1 PTSSSIHC
9 NPHRDPHVDQDTP
22 RTSYLACLGS
32 TMYQRTVDEL
42 QDELNSFEQRLS
54 ASATGSYKRKIYDL
68 EAICCADLNRV
79 KSRFVRSLQAFGNT
93 IDSIEELRSLRINP
107 PPPSLTKNP
116 LTGNNTDACRHG
128 RPTSRNS
135 KHDRSLPRSKSI
147 VVEGNRSLWL
157 SYMCAKRYSDS
168 EMYSK
173 IYRSLTY
180 SENPQIVDMNGSDF
194 NLRHHRSITT
204 IFPSNFD

>member
-1 PTSSSIHC
+1 
-9 NPHRDPHVDQDTP
+9 
-22 RTSYLACLGS
+22 
-32 TMYQRTVDEL
+32 MYQRTVDEL

-107 PPPSLTKNP
+107 PPPSPTKSP

-128 RPTSRNS
+128 RPTSRNA

-147 VVEGNRSLWL
+147 VTEGNRSLWL
-157 SYMCAKRYSDS
+157 SYICAKRYSDS

-173 IYRSLTY
+173 IYRSLKY
-180 SENPQIVDMNGSDF
+180 SENPQIANTKISDF

-204 IFPSNFD
+204 IFPSNLEIYHTFQEQ